1 MIELVIFDCDGVLFD
16 SRPANVAFHNAVL
29 EHLGQPPLDT
39 AGEDLG
45 HFMAADQLY
54 DHLFGPGTAL
64 RARAGEVA
72 RGLDYAPF
80 YEFMRPVDGLFEV
93 LDGLQRRYGLAMAS
107 NRARTARGVAERF
120 GLDRY
125 LRLVVGTRDVPRP
138 KPAPDMLEL
147 CMQRLGAGPA
157 ATLFVG
163 DAVTDRDAA
172 RAANI
177 HFIGVGAHSGVD
189 DPISDFRELP
199 DRLASHPGA
208 P

>member
-1 MIELVIFDCDGVLFD
+1 MIQLVIFDCDGVLFD

-29 EHLGQPPLDT
+29 ERLGQPLLDT

-45 HFMAADQLY
+45 HFLAADQLY
-54 DHLFGPGTAL
+54 DHLFGPATPL
-64 RARAGEVA
+64 RARASEIA
-72 RGLDYAPF
+72 HALDYAPF

-93 LDGLQRRYGLAMAS
+93 LDGLHQRYELAMAS

-147 CMQRLGAGPA
+147 CMQRLGVEPA

-163 DAVTDRDAA
+163 DAITDRDAA
-172 RAANI
+172 VAANV

-199 DRLASHPGA
+199 VRLAVR
-208 P
+208 